1 MPERLVYEHTVEGL
15 FVRGLARRI
24 SPAVKQ
30 QLRQAGLDLDCKL
43 LPAYPFD
50 TWARCVAIAAD
61 ALYPNELQSVA
72 YQWLGARMVEGY
84 RETFTGRLM
93 FRVLQLLGPQRL
105 VARTEQNFR
114 SGNNYTEVRHTDIAA
129 NVVELCVNEPGPTR
143 YVVQGA
149 MLETLRAARPG
160 DMGVRVDLID
170 FTAESVTFRVSWTE
184 GA

>member
-30 QLRQAGLDLDCKL
+30 RLRQAGLDLEGKL
-43 LPAYPFD
+43 LPAYPFE
-50 TWARCVAIAAD
+50 TWARCVAIAAE
-61 ALYPNELQSVA
+61 ALYPHELQSVA
-72 YQWLGARMVEGY
+72 YQCLGARMVEGY

-105 VARTEQNFR
+105 VARAEQNFR
-114 SGNNYTEVRHTDIAA
+114 SGNNYTEVRHSDIAA
-129 NVVELCVNEPGPTR
+129 NVVELWVNEPGPTR

-160 DMGVRVDLID
+160 DAGVRVDVLD
-170 FTAESVTFRVSWTE
+170 FTAENVTFRVSWTE
-184 GA
+184 GE

>member
-1 MPERLVYEHTVEGL
+1 MPERLVYEHTFEGL
-15 FVRGLARRI
+15 FVRGLSRRI

-30 QLRQAGLDLDCKL
+30 RLREAGLDLDGKL
-43 LPAYPFD
+43 QPAYPFE
-50 TWARCVAIAAD
+50 TWARCVAIAAE
-61 ALYPNELQSVA
+61 ALYPGELEAVA
-72 YQWLGARMVEGY
+72 YQRLGARMVEGY

-114 SGNNYTEVRHTDIAA
+114 SGNNYTEVRHSDVAS
-129 NVVELCVNEPGPTR
+129 NVVELWVNEPGPTR

-149 MLETLRAARPG
+149 MLETLRAALPG
-160 DMGVRVDLID
+160 DEGVRVDVLD

-184 GA
+184 GE